1 MIFTL
6 AVRNIRR
13 QKRRTAFT
21 VLTMVGGFALASWSI
36 GIADGSYNNVIDLF
50 TRTQTGHIQVHA
62 GDYLDRPSLYKTVD
76 DYREVGAAIQ
86 GVPGVESWSPQVFA
100 AGLGSVGDKSGA
112 LQLIGIDPVRESATT
127 GFDRKVKEGRP
138 LPGPPGHWAVIGKG
152 LARTLS
158 AGIDSQVVVV
168 SQAADGSIAN
178 DVYSVCGVME
188 SADEVSDRMAL
199 YLHIADAQRL
209 LALEGR
215 VHQITVNVT
224 DIRRTPKIVKRIRA
238 SLKATGLDV
247 QPWQVVAGTFYR
259 SMEADKRGNYVMHFI
274 IMLIV
279 SIGVLNTVLM
289 SVLERTREY
298 GVLRA
303 LGTTPRQIFAMVMLE
318 VLCLSVVSIVLGCVI
333 GTALNLAFHY
343 HGIAIPATE
352 VGGMV
357 MNSMTSEVNA
367 NTLLTPVLLVLFS
380 ALAVSVF
387 PARMASRIEPAR
399 AMRMH

>member
-1 MIFTL
+1 MILTL
-6 AVRNIRR
+6 AIRNIWR
-13 QKRRTAFT
+13 QKRRTVFT

-76 DYREVGAAIQ
+76 GYREIGAAIQ
-86 GVPGVESWSPQVFA
+86 GIRGVESWSPQVFA
-100 AGLGSVGDKSGA
+100 AGLGSVGGKSGA
-112 LQLIGIDPVRESATT
+112 LRLIGIDPARESATT
-127 GFDRKVKEGRP
+127 AFDRKVRKGRN
-138 LPGPPGHWAVIGKG
+138 LPASPGNWAVIGKG
-152 LARTLS
+152 LARTL
-158 AGIDSQVVVV
+158 AADIDSQVVVV
-168 SQAADGSIAN
+168 SQAADGSIAS
-178 DVYSVCGVME
+178 DVYTVCGLME
-188 SADEVSDRMAL
+188 SADEESDRMSL
-199 YLHIADAQRL
+199 FLHIGDAHRL

-238 SLKATGLDV
+238 SLKAPGLDV
-247 QPWQVVAGTFYR
+247 QPWQVVAGAFYR
-259 SMEADKRGNYVMHFI
+259 SMEADKKGNYVMHFI

-279 SIGVLNTVLM
+279 AIGVLNTVLM

-318 VLCLSVVSIVLGCVI
+318 VLCLAAVSVVLGCLA
-333 GTALNLAFHY
+333 GTALNLVFY
-343 HGIAIPATE
+343 YQGIAIPPTE

-357 MNSMTSEVNA
+357 MDSMTSEVNV
-367 NTLLTPVLLVLFS
+367 NTIVTPFLLVLFS
-380 ALAVSVF
+380 AMAVSVF
-387 PARMASRIEPAR
+387 PARMASMIEPAR
-399 AMRMH
+399 AMRIH